1 MSKQSYTNEEK
12 EHARKTDIREIGEAY
27 GLTFKKEGKY
37 DRCIEHDSL
46 ILKGQSYYWN
56 SKGVKGHGGLSFCI
70 DVLDMDFK
78 EAMSILTQDGFS
90 QYKND
95 NFSIKEKRL

>member
-46 ILKGQSYYWN
+46 ILKGCQ
-56 SKGVKGHGGLSFCI
+56 
-70 DVLDMDFK
+70 
-78 EAMSILTQDGFS
+78 
-90 QYKND
+90 
-95 NFSIKEKRL
+95 

>member
-70 DVLDMDFK
+70 DVLDL
-78 EAMSILTQDGFS
+78 SLIH
-90 QYKND
+90 
-95 NFSIKEKRL
+95 I